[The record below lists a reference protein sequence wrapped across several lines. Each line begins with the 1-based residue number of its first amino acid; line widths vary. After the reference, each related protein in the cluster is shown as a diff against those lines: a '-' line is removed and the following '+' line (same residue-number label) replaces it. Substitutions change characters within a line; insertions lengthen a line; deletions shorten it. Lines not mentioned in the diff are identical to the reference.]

1 DRRGSEPDARVVPAR
16 RDDLGRSAMHVDRTP
31 RHLNA
36 RGRFQRET
44 DQNILPAR
52 DSAEDSARRVLRE
65 AFRRDLVA
73 MLAAALT
80 DAPDAVADLD
90 ALDRVDAHHRARDL
104 GVELVENRLAEPGR
118 NPGRD
123 HVDARADRVAVAAQ
137 LDHERLELLDLR
149 RIRA

>member
-1 DRRGSEPDARVVPAR
+1 
-16 RDDLGRSAMHVDRTP
+16 
-31 RHLNA
+31 
-36 RGRFQRET
+36 
-44 DQNILPAR
+44 
-52 DSAEDSARRVLRE
+52 
-65 AFRRDLVA
+65 

-80 DAPDAVADLD
+80 DAPEAVADLD

-149 RIRA
+149 RIRAAERIGVDRVEIDRLELDRPELGEVAANPNADALLEELARDRAGRDAHRGLAGRGAPAAAIVSEPVLLVVR